1 MISQAESLPEDGLK
15 NMTDKQKED
24 GKAFET
30 FNIEIDVTYLNPRY
44 ALSKQRVNVMTANGR
59 LDVFELNP
67 SGGGPSFIGR
77 WDGGSRDP
85 GKTERHDSD
94 IDIYRVSRGQQRR
107 FKKGERGYSGHHT
120 TKVQSNRGR
129 KYQVSLCTPDEK
141 IFEGTVCFNL
151 LRKVGVS
158 DQFTVRER
166 PTAVV
171 IRGRP

>member
-24 GKAFET
+24 GQAFET

-85 GKTERHDSD
+85 GKTERHDLD
-94 IDIYRVSRGQQRR
+94 IDIYRVSDEEKLR
-107 FKKGERGYSGHHT
+107 FKRGSADTLNATGVTLTATEDINTRFLFTHRT
-120 TKVQSNRGR
+120 R
-129 KYQVSLCTPDEK
+129 KSSRE
-141 IFEGTVCFNL
+141 L
-151 LRKVGVS
+151 L
-158 DQFTVRER
+158 
-166 PTAVV
+166 A
-171 IRGRP
+171 